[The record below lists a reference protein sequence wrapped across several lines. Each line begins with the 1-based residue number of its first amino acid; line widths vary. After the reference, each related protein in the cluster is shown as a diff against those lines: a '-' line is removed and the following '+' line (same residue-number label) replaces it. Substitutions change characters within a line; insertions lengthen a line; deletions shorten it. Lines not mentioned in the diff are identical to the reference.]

1 MRSAVK
7 GNSVSEHP
15 LLNLLIVDRS
25 QPDIEL
31 IVQTL
36 RASGYL
42 VQANHSAW
50 IKEIRNL
57 IDYRP
62 LDMILVRQGADLPT
76 IAEIHA
82 LLEASAQD
90 VPVIAIADDLARQP
104 PVELLRAGAS
114 NVFVLG
120 EPDHLLAVA
129 GKEFRHLQLRRQ
141 IKLQEL
147 HIRETEERLRI
158 LMESSRDAVAYIH
171 EGIHLYANPAYLQL
185 FAYTSRE
192 AMEGVTLMN
201 LIRLEDRDKLKR
213 LMRDSMKQGKVAA
226 PMEFTALDSTGRFF
240 PIRLTCMPIRMDDE
254 PCFQI
259 VIQNPFETQG
269 DSTHQ
274 VEEPRTRD
282 LLTGLYHRKF
292 FIDQLN
298 KLCATPPGPSGAV
311 LYILLTDCRTISKR
325 IGLEAVDQLTG
336 DVAKLLQQVVSL
348 REVVAHFADAVFTVF
363 TPETSVDGV
372 LKLGERISA
381 AIKMHTTQTAQ
392 GLVNTASAIG
402 ICLIE
407 KTHENA
413 SQIISLADQACE
425 SARQSVG
432 NQLQLYTPPAPR
444 TGTVRQETEIMAQ
457 IREAVSRERMQ
468 LLYQPIASFQGD
480 AIERYKASLRILG
493 EDSKPLPMTLL
504 GPVAEKRG
512 LMGPLDKWAIL
523 KALEAL
529 AEREGKATMLFI
541 PLSQNSILQKDFC
554 KWLEKRL
561 QDTAL
566 PGSTLVIEVTEEHT
580 ETYFHEIKVLR
591 EQLQAIGCGFAISHF
606 GHRANSE
613 HILSNLAPEYIKL
626 DGELIEQIV
635 RSKNDVSHQALAA
648 ITEKARLMKTLV
660 VAADVASAPHMASIW
675 QFGVTLVQGDMVQ
688 EASPQMDFDFQQFA
702 G

>member
-1 MRSAVK
+1 M
-7 GNSVSEHP
+7 SEHP

-25 QPDIEL
+25 QPDIEF

-42 VQANHSAW
+42 IQANYSAW

-90 VPVIAIADDLARQP
+90 VPVIAIADDLNRHR
-104 PVELLRAGAS
+104 PVELLRAGATA
-114 NVFVLG
+114 VFVLR
-120 EPDHLLAVA
+120 EPDHLLAVV
-129 GKEFRHLQLRRQ
+129 KQEFQHLQLRRS
-141 IKLQEL
+141 IKLQEQR
-147 HIRETEERLRI
+147 IQETEERHRVL
-158 LMESSRDAVAYIH
+158 LEHSRDAIAYIH

-185 FAYTSRE
+185 FAYSSQE

-213 LMRDSMKQGKVAA
+213 LMRDSMKPGKL
-226 PMEFTALDSTGRFF
+226 PSLTELTALDSTGHFF
-240 PIRLTCMPIRMDDE
+240 PIRLSCMPIRVNDE

-259 VIQNPFETQG
+259 VVQNPFEAQD
-269 DSTHQ
+269 DSTLQ
-274 VEEPRTRD
+274 IEEPRTRD

-298 KLCATPPGPSGAV
+298 KLCNSPQGPSGAV
-311 LYILLTDCRTISKR
+311 LYILLTDYRAISKR
-325 IGLEAVDQLTG
+325 TGLDAVDQLAG
-336 DVAKLLQQVVSL
+336 DIAKLLQQVVSL
-348 REVVAHFADAVFTVF
+348 REVVARFADAVFTIY
-363 TPETSVDGV
+363 TPESMVDGV
-372 LKLGERISA
+372 LKLAERLST
-381 AIKMHTTQTAQ
+381 AIRVHTTQAVQ
-392 GLVNTASAIG
+392 GLINTTSAIG

-407 KTHENA
+407 KTYENA
-413 SQIISLADQACE
+413 SQIISLADQACD
-425 SARQSVG
+425 SARQAGG
-432 NQLQLYTPPAPR
+432 NQVQLYTPPVPR
-444 TGTVRQETEIMAQ
+444 TGAVRQEAEIMAQ

-480 AIERYKASLRILG
+480 STERYKASLRILG
-493 EDSKPLPMTLL
+493 EDAKPLAMTLL
-504 GPVAEKRG
+504 APVAEKRG

-529 AEREGKATMLFI
+529 AEREGRATKLFI
-541 PLSQNSILQKDFC
+541 HLSQNSMLQKDFC

-561 QDTAL
+561 QDTGL
-566 PGSTLVIEVTEEHT
+566 SGGTLVIEVTEEYA
-580 ETYFHEIKVLR
+580 ETYFQETKALR
-591 EQLQAIGCGFAISHF
+591 EQLQAIGCGFTISQF
-606 GHRANSE
+606 GNRANSE
-613 HILSNLAPEYIKL
+613 HILTKLAPEYIKL
-626 DGELIEQIV
+626 DSDLIEQIV
-635 RSKNDVSHQALAA
+635 RSKNEASRQALAA
-648 ITEKARLMKTLV
+648 ITEKARQMKTLV
-660 VAADVASAPHMASIW
+660 IAANIASAPQMASIW

-688 EASPQMDFDFQQFA
+688 EASPHMDFDFQQFA

>member
-1 MRSAVK
+1 M
-7 GNSVSEHP
+7 SEHP

-76 IAEIHA
+76 VAEIHA
-82 LLEASAQD
+82 LFEASVQD
-90 VPVIAIADDLARQP
+90 VPIIAIADDLSRQR

-114 NVFVLG
+114 DVFDLR
-120 EPDHLLAVA
+120 EPDHLLAVVN
-129 GKEFRHLQLRRQ
+129 KEFQHLQLRRQ
-141 IKLQEL
+141 IKLQE
-147 HIRETEERLRI
+147 IRIQETEERHRI
-158 LMESSRDAVAYIH
+158 LLEHSRDAIAYIH

-185 FAYTSRE
+185 FAYASQE

-213 LMRDSMKQGKVAA
+213 LMRDSMKLGKVTS
-226 PMEFTALDSTGRFF
+226 PLEFTALDSKGRFF
-240 PIRLTCMPIRMDDE
+240 PIRLGCMPIRVNDE

-269 DSTHQ
+269 NSTLQ

-292 FIDQLN
+292 FINQLN
-298 KLCATPPGPSGAV
+298 KLCTAPQGPDGAV
-311 LYILLTDCRTISKR
+311 LYVLLTDYRAISRRT
-325 IGLEAVDQLTG
+325 GLDAVDQLTA

-348 REVVAHFADAVFTVF
+348 REVVARFADAAFIVY
-363 TPETSVDGV
+363 TPEASVEGV
-372 LKLGERISA
+372 LKLGERIST
-381 AIKMHTTQTAQ
+381 AIKMHTTQAAQ
-392 GLVNTASAIG
+392 GLINTSSAIG

-413 SQIISLADQACE
+413 SQIISLADQACD
-425 SARQSVG
+425 SARQAGG
-432 NQLQLYTPPAPR
+432 NQVQLYTPSVPR
-444 TGTVRQETEIMAQ
+444 TDAVRQEAEIMAQ

-480 AIERYKASLRILG
+480 SIERYKTSLRILG
-493 EDSKPLPMTLL
+493 EDAKPLPMALL
-504 GPVAEKRG
+504 APVAEKRG

-541 PLSQNSILQKDFC
+541 RLSQNSILQKDFC

-561 QDTAL
+561 QDTGL
-566 PGSTLVIEVTEEHT
+566 PGSTLVIEVTEEYA
-580 ETYFHEIKVLR
+580 EIYFQEIKALR
-591 EQLQAIGCGFAISHF
+591 EQLQAIGCGFTISHF
-606 GHRANSE
+606 GNRANSE
-613 HILSNLAPEYIKL
+613 HILNQLAPEYIKL
-626 DGELIEQIV
+626 DSELIEQLI
-635 RSKNDVSHQALAA
+635 RSKNDASRQALAA

-660 VAADVASAPHMASIW
+660 VAADIASAPQMASIW

-688 EASPQMDFDFQQFA
+688 EASPHMDFDFQQFA